1 MLHVELDVHGHG
13 LGRDGREVRPAAR
26 APTPTPAPA
35 RAPPAA
41 ALLGHGGGPHSRVAK
56 VRLGLTTHAEE
67 GTCPGS

>member
-13 LGRDGREVRPAAR
+13 LGRDGREVRPAAG
-26 APTPTPAPA
+26 APTPAPA
-35 RAPPAA
+35 RAPPAG

-67 GTCPGS
+67 ETCPGS